1 MKTPWLLWPFAAL
14 WNLLTFILKLTG
26 RLLAVLVGLAL
37 MIAGIILT
45 VIVLAAPVGVP
56 LFIFGLLLMIRG
68 IF

>member
-1 MKTPWLLWPFAAL
+1 MKTSWLLWPFAAL

-26 RLLAVLVGLAL
+26 RVLAAVAGLAL
-37 MIAGIILT
+37 MIAGIVLT